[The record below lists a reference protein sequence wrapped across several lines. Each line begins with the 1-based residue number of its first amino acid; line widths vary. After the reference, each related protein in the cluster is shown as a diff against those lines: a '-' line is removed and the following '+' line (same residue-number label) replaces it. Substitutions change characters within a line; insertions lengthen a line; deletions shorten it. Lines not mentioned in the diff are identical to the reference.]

1 MTHEQINAKFTRT
14 INSAAGTNVRGV
26 VYLDESVGLTGTP
39 DDVKVAAEWLV
50 KAAGL
55 RLTFM
60 ETDEE
65 DGDCGAVL
73 RK

>member
-26 VYLDESVGLTGTP
+26 VYLDGSLGLTGTP
-39 DDVKVAAEWLV
+39 DDVKTAADWAVGAL
-50 KAAGL
+50 KF

-65 DGDCGAVL
+65 DGVCGAML